1 MELKLFARAKINLL
15 LDVHSKRPDGYHNV
29 EMVMQTLQRAD
40 IIKIRRQRAGIKL
53 VCDNKK
59 LPLDERNLAYKAAR
73 LFLDRF
79 SIKTGLEIQIIKKI
93 PLCAG
98 LGGGSADAAA
108 VLKGLNK
115 IFRVNL
121 SKQDLVH
128 IGKEI
133 GADVPFCIMEG
144 TALAKGIGEI
154 LTPLN
159 NLPKTWFVLA
169 KPPVDVSTAWVYRE
183 IDGIKLDTRPD
194 VEGMLQAVRQRD
206 IKRVGALLCNVME
219 QVTAKKYPVI
229 HEIKEHMMREGALGS
244 LMTGSGPTVF
254 GMFDSKTAAIQ
265 AYKRISNRFCGDF
278 FVTTNFVLGG
288 EVCEEE
294 IEFN

>member
-1 MELKLFARAKINLL
+1 MEIKLFARAKINLL

-29 EMVMQTLQRAD
+29 EMVMQALQLAD
-40 IIKIRRQRAGIKL
+40 IIKIRRQKTGIKL

-115 IFRVNL
+115 IFGTNL
-121 SKQDLVH
+121 SKRDLIQ

-133 GADVPFCIMEG
+133 GADVPFCIIGG

-159 NLPKTWFVLA
+159 NLPKTWFVLV

-183 IDGIKLDTRPD
+183 LDRIKLDRRPD
-194 VEGMLQAVRQRD
+194 VEGMLQAIRQRD
-206 IKRVGALLCNVME
+206 IERIGALLCNVME
-219 QVTAKKYPVI
+219 QVTADKYPVI
-229 HEIKEHMMREGALGS
+229 REIKEYMMREGALGS

-254 GMFDSKTAAIQ
+254 GIFDNKTAAVQ
-265 AYKRISNRFCGDF
+265 ACKRISNRFCGDF
-278 FVTTNFVLGG
+278 FVTTNFVVG
-288 EVCEEE
+288 EGSL
-294 IEFN
+294 